1 MRQSALLKLQLLV
14 FRTLSFG
21 CVCLGS
27 VGALA
32 FAVSAFFPGQ
42 SVAIDL
48 FAAAMG
54 ALIAVV
60 GIKGLA
66 IRSRDDVDRDISTLS
81 ERRDK
86 FERWIN
92 RDAGSGR

>member
-1 MRQSALLKLQLLV
+1 MRQGVLFKLWLLG
-14 FRTLSFG
+14 FRTLSFA

-32 FAVSAFFPGQ
+32 FVVSAFLPGQ

-48 FAAAMG
+48 FAAAMA

-60 GIKGLA
+60 GMKGLA
-66 IRSRDDVDRDISTLS
+66 IRYRDDMDRDISALR

-92 RDAGSGR
+92 RDAGSNR

>member
-1 MRQSALLKLQLLV
+1 MRQGVLFKLWLLG
-14 FRTLSFG
+14 FRTLSFA

-32 FAVSAFFPGQ
+32 FAVSAFLPGQ
-42 SVAIDL
+42 SVAMDL
-48 FAAAMG
+48 FAAAMA
-54 ALIAVV
+54 ALIAVF
-60 GIKGLA
+60 GMKGLA
-66 IRSRDDVDRDISTLS
+66 IRSRDEVDRDISALG

-92 RDAGSGR
+92 RDAGSNR